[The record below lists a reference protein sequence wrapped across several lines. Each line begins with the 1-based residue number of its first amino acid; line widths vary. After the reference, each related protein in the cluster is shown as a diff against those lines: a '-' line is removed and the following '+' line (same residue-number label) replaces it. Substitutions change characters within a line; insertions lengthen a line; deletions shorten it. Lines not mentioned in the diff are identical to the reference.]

1 MPDGRRSAP
10 AGRGDTPDFLTP
22 SPIPVIDRKDS

>member
-1 MPDGRRSAP
+1 MLHGRRGAP
-10 AGRGDTPDFLTP
+10 AGRGDTPHFLTP